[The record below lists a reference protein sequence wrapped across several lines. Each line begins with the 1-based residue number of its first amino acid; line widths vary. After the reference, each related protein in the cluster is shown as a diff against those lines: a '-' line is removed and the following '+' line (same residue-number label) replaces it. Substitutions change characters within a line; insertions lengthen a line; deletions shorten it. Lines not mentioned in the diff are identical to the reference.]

1 MAKKTKE
8 PIMVDCQKCVSGG
21 TEVVNH
27 LLDCNNKERNPMGYK
42 VGRWLKECKYYKERK

>member
-1 MAKKTKE
+1 MAKKTNE
-8 PIMVDCQKCVSGG
+8 PIMVDYQKCVSGG

-27 LLDCNNKERNPMGYK
+27 LLDCNNKERNQMGYN